1 MQPLYHRKNTKEGQF
16 IDISLLDC
24 LVSYNG
30 LVEPAGLGKKSDRTG
45 NHHSLLSPF
54 GLFRGRHES
63 MIICAPNPKLWALL
77 CEVMGR
83 QEMLKDP
90 FFATG
95 PDRANNLGQL
105 VEQVEAWLKEF
116 PTIKEP
122 LALLEAAGIP
132 CAKVNTTAD
141 LLEDEHLKTRGIIT
155 ELETPDGL
163 PTRSIKSR
171 GNPFKF
177 SNIKPV
183 LKKAP
188 NLGQHQDELLQSAG
202 YDDAQ
207 IDEFKKR
214 WKVS

>member
-1 MQPLYHRKNTKEGQF
+1 M
-16 IDISLLDC
+16 
-24 LVSYNG
+24 
-30 LVEPAGLGKKSDRTG
+30 
-45 NHHSLLSPF
+45 
-54 GLFRGRHES
+54 LFRS

-141 LLEDEHLKTRGIIT
+141 LLEDEHPKTRGIIT